1 MYQMYDGD
9 NIQLA
14 VMDIKYTARCTKDCA
29 WSTLLVS
36 SVFVV
41 SCLLQSSHYTT
52 ISDAVNK
59 LNFAQALNDD
69 GCYPFVCE
77 VSTHDVIA
85 DMQM

>member
-1 MYQMYDGD
+1 MYDGG

-14 VMDIKYTARCTKDCA
+14 VMDIKYCQVYKGLC
-29 WSTLLVS
+29 LVYSMS
-36 SVFVV
+36 SVIVV

-85 DMQM
+85 GMQM